1 MCTLFYTSLKLITIH
16 SANGKK
22 LKELDDQLDK
32 GDKGYLTK
40 YILQMTDDNLSF
52 PVLIIFLEITIKL
65 EILNRNLLGI
75 LKT

>member
-1 MCTLFYTSLKLITIH
+1 MYLLTQFEESLKLITIH

-40 YILQMTDDNLSF
+40 YY
-52 PVLIIFLEITIKL
+52 K
-65 EILNRNLLGI
+65 
-75 LKT
+75 